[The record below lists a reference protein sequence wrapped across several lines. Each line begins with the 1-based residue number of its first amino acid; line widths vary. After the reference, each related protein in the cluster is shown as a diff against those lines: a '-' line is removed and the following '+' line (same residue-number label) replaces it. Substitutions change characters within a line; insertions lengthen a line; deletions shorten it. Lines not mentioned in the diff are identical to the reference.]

1 MSAEQIAGRLLGL
14 REKASKPEEIT
25 PDNMEENLN
34 FDPAYICR
42 YEEERELQRV
52 KLEEKEEII
61 LQMLRECQ
69 RNQ

>member
-61 LQMLRECQ
+61 LQIT
-69 RNQ
+69 